1 MKTNSNRTVLVT
13 GASKGIGKSI
23 AIQLAKDGFHLVI
36 HYHQDRLGAQD
47 TLQQIEAAGG
57 TGRLV
62 SFDVSDRALT
72 KQVIEQ
78 DIAEYGAYY
87 GVICNAGITRDGAF
101 PALTEDDWDAVI
113 HTNLDSFYN
122 VVHPCIMP
130 MIGLRKGGRI
140 ITLSSVSG
148 VMGNRGQVNY
158 SAAKAGIIG
167 ATKALAIELAK
178 RKITVNCIAPGL
190 IETGMVQ
197 MEPIAFEQ
205 AMNLIPMKRS
215 GQPEEVA
222 GLASYL
228 MSDIAGYVTR
238 QVISINGG
246 MQ

>member
-1 MKTNSNRTVLVT
+1 MSRSVLVT
-13 GASKGIGKSI
+13 GASKGIGQAI
-23 AIQLAKDGFHLVI
+23 ACRLAADGFHIGV
-36 HYHQDRLGAQD
+36 HYHSDEAGAAA
-47 TLQQIEAAGG
+47 TLAQIQAAGG
-57 TGRLV
+57 QGRLLR
-62 SFDVSDRALT
+62 FDVADRAASQAAL
-72 KQVIEQ
+72 EQ
-78 DIAEYGAYY
+78 DLAEFGPWYGL
-87 GVICNAGITRDGAF
+87 VSNAGITRDGAF
-101 PALTEDDWDAVI
+101 PALSEQDWDAVI

-122 VVHPCIMP
+122 VIHPCIMP
-130 MIGLRKGGRI
+130 MIAARQGGRI

-190 IETGMVQ
+190 IDTAMTELEETALK
-197 MEPIAFEQ
+197 E
-205 AMNLIPMKRS
+205 AMAMIPMKRM
-215 GQPEEVA
+215 GQVAEVA

-246 MQ
+246 ML

>member
-1 MKTNSNRTVLVT
+1 MTRSVLVT
-13 GASKGIGKSI
+13 GASKGIGRAI
-23 AIQLAKDGFHLVI
+23 ALRLAQDGFNVVV
-36 HYHQDRLGAQD
+36 HYHRDAAGAQQ
-47 TLQQIEAAGG
+47 TLADITGAGG
-57 TGRLV
+57 MGRILQ
-62 SFDVSDRALT
+62 FDVAEREAT
-72 KQVIEQ
+72 RNAIEN
-78 DIAEYGAYY
+78 DIAEHGAYY
-87 GVICNAGITRDGAF
+87 GVVNNAGITRDGAF
-101 PALTEDDWDAVI
+101 PALTEDEWDSVI

-122 VVHPCIMP
+122 VIHPCVMP

-148 VMGNRGQVNY
+148 IMGNRGQVNY

-190 IETGMVQ
+190 IDTGMTDL
-197 MEPIAFEQ
+197 EPMVIDEA
-205 AMNLIPMKRS
+205 LKIIPMKRM
-215 GQPEEVA
+215 GAAEEVA

-246 MQ
+246 ML

>member
-1 MKTNSNRTVLVT
+1 MTRSVLVT
-13 GASKGIGKSI
+13 GASKGIGRAI
-23 AIQLAKDGFHLVI
+23 ALRLAQDGFNVVV
-36 HYHQDRLGAQD
+36 HYHRDAAGAQQ
-47 TLQQIEAAGG
+47 TLADITDAGG
-57 TGRLV
+57 MGRILQ
-62 SFDVSDRALT
+62 FDVAEREAT
-72 KQVIEQ
+72 RNAIEN
-78 DIAEYGAYY
+78 DIAEHGAYY
-87 GVICNAGITRDGAF
+87 GVVNNAGITRDGAF
-101 PALTEDDWDAVI
+101 PALTEDEWDSVI

-122 VVHPCIMP
+122 VIHPCVMP

-148 VMGNRGQVNY
+148 IMGNRGQVNY

-190 IETGMVQ
+190 IDTGMTDL
-197 MEPIAFEQ
+197 EPMVIDEA
-205 AMNLIPMKRS
+205 LKIIPMKRM
-215 GQPEEVA
+215 GAAEEVA

-246 MQ
+246 ML